1 MHKRYGIGDYK
12 MEDMNKE
19 SLFPKVKKSIENFL
33 YEEEGHISRNK
44 VVTLG
49 TLVLVMALLMSD
61 EVFATH
67 SSGGGGHSS
76 HSSHESHS
84 SHVSSSTHNSHSN
97 ATTEHSNHGSHS
109 NHSNHVSHNNASH
122 YDNPTG
128 TVSGS
133 HGNASLDTKISG
145 VKIDEINDINT
156 PLANNIPNVSGEFN
170 SVISI
175 PPNTQ
180 E

>member
-1 MHKRYGIGDYK
+1 M
-12 MEDMNKE
+12 
-19 SLFPKVKKSIENFL
+19 P
-33 YEEEGHISRNK
+33 
-44 VVTLG
+44 
-49 TLVLVMALLMSD
+49 
-61 EVFATH
+61 H
-67 SSGGGGHSS
+67 SGGGGSHGGGSHGGGHSS
-76 HSSHESHS
+76 HVSHESHS
-84 SHVSSSTHNSHSN
+84 SHVSSSDHSSHSN

-109 NHSNHVSHNNASH
+109 NHSNHSSHSNASH

-128 TVSGS
+128 TISGS
-133 HGNASLDTKISG
+133 HGNTSLETLISG

-156 PLANNIPNVSGEFN
+156 PLANNIPDVSSEVN